1 MAWLHSWKGIGV
13 KGKHGTFREIA
24 EMIPDIEMTVPV
36 PVETEYAASPVAIEP
51 SYRRKLV
58 VMKHC
63 VSLEYAAFL
72 IDTGELHEEE
82 YIERIHECFDSDFRE
97 LEENHGEGI
106 AFQVID
112 RMIRNEVTVAV
123 KNNRSFDFAD
133 WV

>member
-1 MAWLHSWKGIGV
+1 
-13 KGKHGTFREIA
+13 
-24 EMIPDIEMTVPV
+24 MIPDIEMTVPV
-36 PVETEYAASPVAIEP
+36 PVEIEYAASPVAIEP

-72 IDTGELHEEE
+72 IDMGELDQED

-97 LEENHGEGI
+97 LEETHGEDI

-123 KNNRSFDFAD
+123 KNNRSYCFGD